1 MVNNVSTYVLGPILL
16 NVTAPPNVENALR
29 VFFEVP
35 EYFNAEE
42 LPNEKI
48 DPDVHAV
55 KVNCYCQTETE
66 KAQTGNDFVLF
77 INIIFSGDLNQNCL
91 SLNGLRHVSK

>member
-1 MVNNVSTYVLGPILL
+1 MVNNVSISVLGPILL
-16 NVTAPPNVENALR
+16 NVTAPPDVENALR

-55 KVNCYCQTETE
+55 KVNCNCQTGTE
-66 KAQTGNDFVLF
+66 KVQTGNVCVLF
-77 INIIFSGDLNQNCL
+77 INI
-91 SLNGLRHVSK
+91 SLAVI